1 LVPVGDSA
9 ALKSAIEQLWR
20 EPELGRRLANEAA
33 ERSREHFDFDA
44 MVASTEET
52 LRGRVRKSRA
62 EHGSNGSSLVKDHS
76 VLSFGYT
83 RGLWDGGNAEEVQ
96 RMKGYA

>member
-1 LVPVGDSA
+1 VQHNITGLLVPVGDSA

-52 LRGRVRKSRA
+52 LRAVVSGNRA
-62 EHGSNGSSLVKDHS
+62 PN
-76 VLSFGYT
+76 T
-83 RGLWDGGNAEEVQ
+83 VQ
-96 RMKGYA
+96 TEAV